1 MGRLFPESLGHGAFR
16 GNGDGAASR
25 RAVAVRPTGP
35 FGYTHVS
42 SHIRDRQLSIGMAWP
57 V

>member
-1 MGRLFPESLGHGAFR
+1 MFPESLGHGAFR